1 LRRSRDRFKSDIAE
15 DRDQGL
21 MTTRYVLLELTKLL
35 APIMPFVSETL
46 YQSLKSES
54 DMESVHLANW
64 PKVVELNAKDNEL
77 LGNMFE
83 TRRLVSVGLEMR
95 AKAGQKVRQP
105 LASLT
110 VKDKTLAGKDEFL
123 GLIIDE
129 VNVKAVLFDE
139 KLDDSTKLDLNITDE
154 LKLEGNFRDLLRQI
168 QEMRKTTGLN
178 PGEIAKLTVDTDDA
192 GKTLVT
198 LYQEEIKKTA
208 TVEIDFG
215 TVEGETMKIGDSD
228 FKLKLIK

>member
-1 LRRSRDRFKSDIAE
+1 
-15 DRDQGL
+15 
-21 MTTRYVLLELTKLL
+21 
-35 APIMPFVSETL
+35 
-46 YQSLKSES
+46 
-54 DMESVHLANW
+54 
-64 PKVVELNAKDNEL
+64 
-77 LGNMFE
+77 
-83 TRRLVSVGLEMR
+83 
-95 AKAGQKVRQP
+95 
-105 LASLT
+105 
-110 VKDKTLAGKDEFL
+110 
-123 GLIIDE
+123 